1 MIVLSGASVVL
12 PDRVLDEG
20 TVAIEGDRIVE
31 IAEGRRP
38 GATRLLAGH
47 LIVPGFIDVHVHGVA
62 GHDVM
67 AGASALRAAARTL
80 PRFGVTA
87 FAPTT
92 IASEPA
98 ALARTL
104 DAVRDA
110 REHPDPDAARVL
122 PAHLESNFVS
132 PAWAGA
138 QPVSCLRVPRAPEG
152 ARLPAD
158 AFTAADILDIIE
170 RAGPE
175 VGIIT
180 LAPELEGA
188 IDLIRRFVARGQ
200 RVSLGHSGATYE
212 EAIDAIE
219 AGARHATHLFN
230 RMRPM
235 THRDPGLT
243 GAVLQREDVAAE
255 IVCDGHHV
263 HPAVVRIAI
272 AAKSPARMMAIT
284 DGTAGSGL
292 PEGSRAML
300 GGRPITVRDTARL
313 DDGTMAGSVLTM
325 DRAFAFLIGSVGL
338 TPVEA
343 AHLCATTPARELG
356 LRGHG
361 ILAPGAVADL
371 AVLDPRLQV
380 VETYIGGRRVL

>member
-1 MIVLSGASVVL
+1 MILLSGAGVVL
-12 PDRVLDEG
+12 PDRILEEG
-20 TVAIEGDRIVE
+20 TVAIDGDRIVE
-31 IAEGRRP
+31 ITAGRRP
-38 GATRLLAGH
+38 GATRELAGH

-67 AGASALRAAARTL
+67 EGTAGLRGAARAL

-87 FAPTT
+87 FAPTS
-92 IASEPA
+92 IAAEPT

-104 DAVRDA
+104 EAVREA
-110 REHPDPDAARVL
+110 RERPEPGAARVL
-122 PAHLESNFVS
+122 PAHLESNFVN

-138 QPVSCLRVPRAPEG
+138 QPVSCLRVPRPPEG
-152 ARLPAD
+152 ARLPAG
-158 AFTAADILDIIE
+158 AFTAGDILEAID

-175 VGIIT
+175 IGIIT
-180 LAPELEGA
+180 LAPELDGA
-188 IDLIRRFVARGQ
+188 IELIRRFVARGQ

-212 EAIDAIE
+212 QALDAIE
-219 AGARHATHLFN
+219 AGASHATHLFN
-230 RMRPM
+230 RMQPM

-243 GAVLQREDVAAE
+243 GAMLQRDEVAVE

-263 HPAVVRIAI
+263 HPAVVRVAI
-272 AAKSPARMMAIT
+272 AAKSVSRVMAIT

-292 PEGSRAML
+292 PEGSRATL

-325 DRAFAFLIGSVGL
+325 DRAFAFLVGPVGL

-361 ILAPGAVADL
+361 VLAPGAVADL

-380 VETYIGGRRVL
+380 VETYIGGRQVL

>member
-1 MIVLSGASVVL
+1 MILLSGAAIVL
-12 PDRVLDEG
+12 PDRILEEG
-20 TVAIEGDRIVE
+20 TVAIDGDRIVE
-31 IAEGRRP
+31 IVAGRRP
-38 GATRLLAGH
+38 GAARELAGH

-67 AGASALRAAARTL
+67 EGPAGLRAVARAL

-87 FAPTT
+87 FAPTS
-92 IASEPA
+92 IAAEPA
-98 ALARTL
+98 ALARAL
-104 DAVRDA
+104 EAVREA
-110 REHPDPDAARVL
+110 RERPEPGAARVL
-122 PAHLESNFVS
+122 PAHLESNFVN

-138 QPVSCLRVPRAPEG
+138 QPVSCLRAPRA
-152 ARLPAD
+152 AD
-158 AFTAADILDIIE
+158 DAGLAAGAFTAADILDVID

-175 VGIIT
+175 VGTIT

-188 IDLIRRFVARGQ
+188 LDLIRRFVARGH

-212 EAIDAIE
+212 QALAAVA
-219 AGARHATHLFN
+219 AGASRATHLFN

-243 GAVLQREDVAAE
+243 GAALQRDELAAE

-263 HPAVVRIAI
+263 HPAVVRVAI
-272 AAKSPARMMAIT
+272 AAKSPSRAMAIT

-292 PEGSRAML
+292 PEGSRATL

-325 DRAFAFLIGSVGL
+325 DRAFAFLVGPVGL

-356 LRGHG
+356 LRGRG
-361 ILAPGAVADL
+361 VLAPGAAADL
-371 AVLDPRLQV
+371 TVLDPRLQV
-380 VETYIGGRRVL
+380 VGTYIGGRQVP